1 MGRLF
6 ENFEGYDVQ
15 EVRRQTREEV
25 QKEER
30 EEAAKKTVQMIR
42 DIGHTQETAVSQLMK
57 YYDLPEAEAREKVK
71 RYW

>member
-25 QKEER
+25 QKKER
-30 EEAAKKTVQMIR
+30 EEAVKKTVQMIR
-42 DIGHTQETAVSQLMK
+42 GIGLPEETAVSQLMK
-57 YYDLPEAEAREKVK
+57 YYDLTEAQAREAVK
-71 RYW
+71 LYW